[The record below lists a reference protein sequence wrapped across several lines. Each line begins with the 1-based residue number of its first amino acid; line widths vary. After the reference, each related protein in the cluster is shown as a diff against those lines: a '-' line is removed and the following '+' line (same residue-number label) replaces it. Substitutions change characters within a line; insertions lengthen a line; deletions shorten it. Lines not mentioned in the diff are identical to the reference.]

1 MSTPNDSNDGT
12 PTGTEPSQQPAD
24 DASVGLIG
32 LIRIT
37 IMLLRARPA
46 LLVPFA
52 LAGAVG
58 ATSAVARIESPYPV
72 DMVAFPAN
80 GVVHLSVALVPT
92 LEPMAEV
99 NSGLVLGLKPVF
111 LAVLIGWQVGLALAV
126 TVAFAGVVRLAA
138 RSISKTDAISS
149 PSAISEVGS
158 DESRGLP
165 GIVPSLVRL
174 GWLFAYVLGVQV
186 VLLAGLFVVGA
197 FGIGPGPGSTGLGL
211 LFGWLFVVVP
221 IASGLFLTPAAI
233 VIGGKRPVEAVIE
246 SAVYAVRRPLSVVVL
261 LLTTGYL
268 GTVLTGVFHG
278 GPSPRI
284 GVALGTFT
292 SVAVGGTLHAIV
304 VAAAYICWS
313 ADGYSS
319 H

>member
-12 PTGTEPSQQPAD
+12 PTGTEPSQQTAD
-24 DASVGLIG
+24 NAPVGLIG
-32 LIRIT
+32 LVRIT
-37 IMLLRARPA
+37 IVLLRARPS

-80 GVVHLSVALVPT
+80 GVVHLSVALVPA

-99 NSGLVLGLKPVF
+99 NSGLVLGLKPAF

-126 TVAFAGVVRLAA
+126 TVAFAGVVRLAT

-149 PSAISEVGS
+149 TSATSEVGA
-158 DESRGLP
+158 DGSRGLIP
-165 GIVPSLVRL
+165 GLVPSPARL
-174 GWLFAYVLGVQV
+174 GWLFAYVLGVQI

-197 FGIGPGPGSTGLGL
+197 FGIGPGPGPRSTGLGL

-233 VIGGKRPVEAVIE
+233 VIGGKRPIEAVIE
-246 SAVYAVRRPLSVVVL
+246 SGAYAVRRPFSVVAL
-261 LLTTGYL
+261 LLATGYL

-292 SVAVGGTLHAIV
+292 SVAVGGTLHATV
-304 VAAAYICWS
+304 VAAAYVCWS
-313 ADGYSS
+313 ADD
-319 H
+319 

>member
-37 IMLLRARPA
+37 IAVLRARPS

-52 LAGAVG
+52 LAGVVG

-80 GVVHLSVALVPT
+80 GVVHLSVALVPA
-92 LEPMAEV
+92 LEPMVEV
-99 NSGLVLGLKPVF
+99 NSGLVLGLKPAF

-126 TVAFAGVVRLAA
+126 TVAFAGVVRAAA
-138 RSISKTDAISS
+138 RLISKTHAISS
-149 PSAISEVGS
+149 PSATSEVGA
-158 DESRGLP
+158 DESKGLIP
-165 GIVPSLVRL
+165 SLVPSPVRL
-174 GWLFAYVLGVQV
+174 GWLFAYVLGIQI

-197 FGIGPGPGSTGLGL
+197 FGIGPGPGSTGLGP

-233 VIGGKRPVEAVIE
+233 VIGGKRPIEAAIE
-246 SAVYAVRRPLSVVVL
+246 SAAYAVRRPLSVVAL
-261 LLTTGYL
+261 LLATGYL

-304 VAAAYICWS
+304 VAAAYVCWS
-313 ADGYSS
+313 ADS
-319 H
+319 